1 METSLLGTFVALL
14 FLLLLY
20 LSIHNIKYFL
30 ELQVW
35 FSLEEICIPEKEKLQ
50 YKT

>member
-1 METSLLGTFVALL
+1 MEPSLLGTTF
-14 FLLLLY
+14 FLLLY
-20 LSIHNIKYFL
+20 PSIHNIKDFL

-35 FSLEEICIPEKEKLQ
+35 FSLEEIYIPEKEKIQ

>member
-1 METSLLGTFVALL
+1 MEPSLLGTTF
-14 FLLLLY
+14 FLLLY
-20 LSIHNIKYFL
+20 LSIHNIKDFL

-35 FSLEEICIPEKEKLQ
+35 FSSEEIYIPEKEKIQ

>member
-1 METSLLGTFVALL
+1 MEPSLLGTTF
-14 FLLLLY
+14 FLLLY
-20 LSIHNIKYFL
+20 LSIHNIKDFL

-35 FSLEEICIPEKEKLQ
+35 FSLEEIYMPEKEKIQ